1 MKKVVIPGE
10 LVSQERKRLGS
21 NVYVANGKIYSKVL
35 GISEDSDERAS
46 VVPLEGKY
54 YPQQDDVVI
63 GVVTR
68 AIFAGYNI
76 NINSFVESFI
86 PKSVMREDLKVGDL
100 ISAKV
105 EYINELREAD
115 LGFPRRM
122 FGGDVIEVTA
132 VRTPRLI
139 GKSGSMLELLKQ
151 GTGCEI
157 IIGKNGR
164 VWARNGNIALLK
176 KIVLFINDNSYK
188 SNLTNAVEEFFKAE
202 GIAVNVPKK
211 EIVNNQKNNLKEE
224 SEVMQNN
231 SEEESELL
239 N

>member
-1 MKKVVIPGE
+1 MKRIVIPGE
-10 LVSQERKRLGS
+10 LISQERKRLGS

-35 GISEDSDERAS
+35 GISEDSEERAS

-54 YPQQDDVVI
+54 FPQQDDVVI

-86 PKSVMREDLKVGDL
+86 PKSAMREDLKVGDL

-105 EYINELREAD
+105 EYVNELREAD

-164 VWARNGNIALLK
+164 VWARNGNLALLK
-176 KIVLFINDNSYK
+176 KVVLFINANSYK
-188 SNLTNAVEEFFKAE
+188 SNLTNTVEEFFKAE
-202 GIAVNVPKK
+202 GIPVSAPKK
-211 EIVNNQKNNLKEE
+211 DAVKSTQISNEE